1 MPSPVTR
8 QLLVCQALAGV
19 DARTAAC
26 RSPHRVRRRPH
37 PDLRSAGAS
46 GCAREGDNS
55 TGVPR
60 RLVGAVVHTRPDP
73 GLGRTT
79 EAACLAGPQDSA
91 RSRGQAGRQGT

>member
-8 QLLVCQALAGV
+8 RLLVYQALAGV

-26 RSPHRVRRRPH
+26 RSPRRVRRH

-46 GCAREGDNS
+46 GCAREGDNP

-60 RLVGAVVHTRPDP
+60 RLAGAVVHTRPDP

-79 EAACLAGPQDSA
+79 EAACLEGPQGSA
-91 RSRGQAGRQGT
+91 RSRDQVGRQDT